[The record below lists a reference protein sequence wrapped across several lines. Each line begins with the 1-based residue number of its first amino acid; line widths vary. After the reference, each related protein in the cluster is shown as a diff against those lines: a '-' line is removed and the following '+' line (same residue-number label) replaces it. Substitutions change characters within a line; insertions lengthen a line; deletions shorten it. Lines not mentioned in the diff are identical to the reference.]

1 MKVTS
6 SKNGSAC
13 TLTVEGKI
21 DTMTAPE
28 LEEAV
33 KSNLPKCEKMIFDF
47 TNANYITSAGLR
59 VLVYAQRE
67 LIKRLY
73 RYGNVQGTENQI
85 ILRYIKQGFPVIGN
99 PYLFSKDLTLLDN

>member
-33 KSNLPKCEKMIFDF
+33 KLNLPKCDKMIFDF
-47 TNANYITSAGLR
+47 TNADYIASAGLR

-67 LIKRLY
+67 LMKKGGVTVTGVNENIKNIFSITGMYKVLK
-73 RYGNVQGTENQI
+73 
-85 ILRYIKQGFPVIGN
+85 IK
-99 PYLFSKDLTLLDN
+99 

>member
-21 DTMTAPE
+21 DTVSAPE

-33 KSNLPKCEKMIFDF
+33 KSNLPKCDKMIFDF
-47 TNANYITSAGLR
+47 TNADYIASAGLR

-67 LIKRLY
+67 LMKKGGVTVTGVNESIKKIFTVTGMHKVLKI
-73 RYGNVQGTENQI
+73 E
-85 ILRYIKQGFPVIGN
+85 
-99 PYLFSKDLTLLDN
+99 

>member
-1 MKVTS
+1 MKVKS

-28 LEEAV
+28 LDEAV
-33 KSNLPKCEKMIFDF
+33 KSNLPKCDKMIFDF
-47 TNANYITSAGLR
+47 TNVEYITSAGLR

-67 LIKRLY
+67 LMKKGGVEITGVNDSLKNVFTVTGMYKVLKIK
-73 RYGNVQGTENQI
+73 
-85 ILRYIKQGFPVIGN
+85 
-99 PYLFSKDLTLLDN
+99 

>member
-21 DTMTAPE
+21 DTVSAPE

-33 KSNLPKCEKMIFDF
+33 KSNLPKCDKMIFDF
-47 TNANYITSAGLR
+47 TNADYIASAGLR

-67 LIKRLY
+67 LMKKGGVTVTGVNEIIKKVFTVTGIHKVLK
-73 RYGNVQGTENQI
+73 
-85 ILRYIKQGFPVIGN
+85 IK
-99 PYLFSKDLTLLDN
+99 

>member
-21 DTMTAPE
+21 DTVSAPA

-33 KSNLPKCEKMIFDF
+33 KSNLPKCDKMIFDF
-47 TNANYITSAGLR
+47 TNADYIASAGLR

-67 LIKRLY
+67 LMKKGGVTVTGVNESIKKIFTVTGMY
-73 RYGNVQGTENQI
+73 K
-85 ILRYIKQGFPVIGN
+85 ILKIK
-99 PYLFSKDLTLLDN
+99 

>member
-6 SKNGSAC
+6 SKNGSTC

-21 DTMTAPE
+21 DTVSAPE

-33 KSNLPKCEKMIFDF
+33 KSNLPKCDKMIFDF
-47 TNANYITSAGLR
+47 TNADYIASAGLR

-67 LIKRLY
+67 LMKKGGVTVTGVNESIKKIFTVTGMY
-73 RYGNVQGTENQI
+73 K
-85 ILRYIKQGFPVIGN
+85 ILKIK
-99 PYLFSKDLTLLDN
+99 

>member
-21 DTMTAPE
+21 DTVSAPE

-33 KSNLPKCEKMIFDF
+33 KSNLPKCDKMVFDF
-47 TNANYITSAGLR
+47 TRADYITSAGMR

-67 LIKRLY
+67 LMKKGGVTVTGVNEKIKKVFTVTGMHKVLKI
-73 RYGNVQGTENQI
+73 E
-85 ILRYIKQGFPVIGN
+85 
-99 PYLFSKDLTLLDN
+99 

>member
-1 MKVTS
+1 MKVKS

-21 DTMTAPE
+21 DTITAPE

-33 KSNLPKCEKMIFDF
+33 KSNLPICEKMIFDF

-67 LIKRLY
+67 LMKKGGVTVTGVNEGIKKIFTVTGMY
-73 RYGNVQGTENQI
+73 K
-85 ILRYIKQGFPVIGN
+85 ILKIK
-99 PYLFSKDLTLLDN
+99 

>member
-21 DTMTAPE
+21 DTVSAPE

-33 KSNLPKCEKMIFDF
+33 KSNLPKCDKMIFDF
-47 TNANYITSAGLR
+47 TNTDYIASAGLR

-67 LIKRLY
+67 LMKKGGVTVTGVNESIKKIFTVTGMY
-73 RYGNVQGTENQI
+73 K
-85 ILRYIKQGFPVIGN
+85 ILKIK
-99 PYLFSKDLTLLDN
+99 

>member
-1 MKVTS
+1 MKVKS

-28 LEEAV
+28 LDEAV

-47 TNANYITSAGLR
+47 TNVEYITSAGLR

-67 LIKRLY
+67 LMKKGGVEITGVNDSIK
-73 RYGNVQGTENQI
+73 NVFTVTGMYK
-85 ILRYIKQGFPVIGN
+85 ILKIK
-99 PYLFSKDLTLLDN
+99 

>member
-1 MKVTS
+1 MKVKS

-21 DTMTAPE
+21 DTVSAPE

-33 KSNLPKCEKMIFDF
+33 KSNLPKCDKMIFDF
-47 TNANYITSAGLR
+47 TNADYIASAGLR

-67 LIKRLY
+67 LMKKGGVTVTGVNDSIK
-73 RYGNVQGTENQI
+73 NVFTVTGMYKV
-85 ILRYIKQGFPVIGN
+85 LKIK
-99 PYLFSKDLTLLDN
+99 

>member
-1 MKVTS
+1 MKVKS

-28 LEEAV
+28 LDEAV
-33 KSNLPKCEKMIFDF
+33 KSNLPKCDKMIFDF
-47 TNANYITSAGLR
+47 TNVEYITSAGLR

-67 LIKRLY
+67 LMKKGGVTVTGVNEGIKKIFTVTGIHKVLK
-73 RYGNVQGTENQI
+73 
-85 ILRYIKQGFPVIGN
+85 IK
-99 PYLFSKDLTLLDN
+99 

>member
-6 SKNGSAC
+6 SKNGSTC

-21 DTMTAPE
+21 DTITAPE

-33 KSNLPKCEKMIFDF
+33 KSNLPKCDKMIFDF

-67 LIKRLY
+67 LMKKGGVTVTGVNESIK
-73 RYGNVQGTENQI
+73 NVFTVTGMYKV
-85 ILRYIKQGFPVIGN
+85 LKIK
-99 PYLFSKDLTLLDN
+99 

>member
-1 MKVTS
+1 MKATS
-6 SKNGSAC
+6 SKKGSTC

-33 KSNLPKCEKMIFDF
+33 KSNPPKCDKMIFDF
-47 TNANYITSAGLR
+47 SNTDYITSAGLR

-67 LIKRLY
+67 LMKKGGVEITGVNDSIK
-73 RYGNVQGTENQI
+73 NVFTVTGMYKV
-85 ILRYIKQGFPVIGN
+85 LKIK
-99 PYLFSKDLTLLDN
+99 

>member
-21 DTMTAPE
+21 DTATAPE

-33 KSNLPKCEKMIFDF
+33 KSNLPKCDKMIFDF
-47 TNANYITSAGLR
+47 SN
-59 VLVYAQRE
+59 
-67 LIKRLY
+67 
-73 RYGNVQGTENQI
+73 
-85 ILRYIKQGFPVIGN
+85 
-99 PYLFSKDLTLLDN
+99 

>member
-6 SKNGSAC
+6 SKKGSTC

-28 LEEAV
+28 LDEAV
-33 KSNLPKCEKMIFDF
+33 KSNLPKCDKMIFDF
-47 TNANYITSAGLR
+47 TNVEYITSAGLR

-67 LIKRLY
+67 LMKKGGVTVTGVNEGIKKIFTVTGMY
-73 RYGNVQGTENQI
+73 K
-85 ILRYIKQGFPVIGN
+85 ILKIK
-99 PYLFSKDLTLLDN
+99 

>member
-1 MKVTS
+1 MKVTA
-6 SKNGSAC
+6 SKQGSVC

-33 KSNLPKCEKMIFDF
+33 KSNLPNCDKMIFDF
-47 TNANYITSAGLR
+47 NHADYITSAGMR

-67 LIKRLY
+67 LMKKGGVEVTGVNDSIKNIFTVTGMNKVLK
-73 RYGNVQGTENQI
+73 
-85 ILRYIKQGFPVIGN
+85 IK
-99 PYLFSKDLTLLDN
+99 

>member
-1 MKVTS
+1 MKVKS

-21 DTMTAPE
+21 DTVSAPE

-33 KSNLPKCEKMIFDF
+33 KLNLPKCDKMIFDF
-47 TNANYITSAGLR
+47 TNVEYITSAGLR

-67 LIKRLY
+67 LMKKGGVTVTGVNESIKKIFTVTGMY
-73 RYGNVQGTENQI
+73 K
-85 ILRYIKQGFPVIGN
+85 ILKIK
-99 PYLFSKDLTLLDN
+99 

>member
-1 MKVTS
+1 MKVKS

-28 LEEAV
+28 LEEAL
-33 KSNLPKCEKMIFDF
+33 KSNLPKCDKMIFDF
-47 TNANYITSAGLR
+47 TNVEYITSAGLR

-67 LIKRLY
+67 LMKKGGVTVTGVNEGIKKIFTVTGMY
-73 RYGNVQGTENQI
+73 K
-85 ILRYIKQGFPVIGN
+85 ILKIK
-99 PYLFSKDLTLLDN
+99 

>member
-6 SKNGSAC
+6 SKNGSTC

-21 DTMTAPE
+21 DMITAPE

-67 LIKRLY
+67 LMKKGGVEITGLNDSIK
-73 RYGNVQGTENQI
+73 NVFTVTGMYKV
-85 ILRYIKQGFPVIGN
+85 LKIK
-99 PYLFSKDLTLLDN
+99 